1 MHSPIGTPKGF
12 TASAS
17 HAAMVLATVAT
28 IACFSATA
36 VVAAPAGWNLAWN
49 DEFTGTTL
57 DTTKWDPIFWD
68 TPFNNEQQA
77 YRPSRAT
84 VSGGNLVL
92 TADDHDVGGKSY
104 KSGKVE
110 SKWTKQ
116 YGRWEVM

>member
-1 MHSPIGTPKGF
+1 MNRPIGIPKGF

-17 HAAMVLATVAT
+17 HAGLVLATVAT
-28 IACFSATA
+28 IACISATT

-57 DTTKWDPIFWD
+57 DTTKWDAIFWN

-77 YRPSRAT
+77 YRPDHVT
-84 VSGGNLVL
+84 VSGGNLEL
-92 TADDHDVGGKSY
+92 TADDSNNGGKSY
-104 KSGKVE
+104 TSGKVE